1 MARVSL
7 KNIIG
12 KNKTFNTVIQNLVT
26 SLGLHIWIED
36 ADGKILIGEVQ
47 ENDKTV
53 IPVLLNDETLGWV
66 KGDEQGKIVAE
77 LLARLMEKD
86 NEKKN
91 LGAEVLNLYQ
101 EINVIFNFTET
112 LTQTIEPDVIARLT
126 LEQAIHSIEP
136 HSGVIVLWDEH
147 NKKLLIP
154 AMAGEPL
161 FDAEKIRSNFDML
174 LQIGMSGQSEIITDI
189 SQLKEKGIIEAPVQ
203 SIMYAAMKVKHRIM
217 GAVILAGREAEQFSA
232 AHLKL
237 LVTLSLQSSAAI
249 ESALLFEK
257 NIREAREREEA
268 MLRIHE
274 VTKKFVPNEFIRSL
288 GKEKLTDVRLGDH
301 VEKIVTVLFTDIR
314 DFTTLSEKMTPEEN
328 FRFVSSFNSQLGPII
343 RSNNGFINQYLG
355 DSIMAIF
362 PDDPADAIRA
372 AIKMQLAVAALNVI
386 RDAGGFPSIHAGIG
400 MHTGPLIMGITGDEQ
415 RMDAAT
421 ISDTV
426 NTAARIESLTKYYK
440 SPLLLSQE
448 TIDRL
453 DGKQHFNIRNL
464 GTVKVKGKNNLL
476 NIIECFDG
484 ITRTD
489 FENKLKTLDSF
500 NEAMDLY
507 REKQFERS
515 IPVFQSVLTINPDD
529 LTVKMFLDKALKHHH
544 EGVPENWTGAEE
556 MMSK

>member
-7 KNIIG
+7 KNSIG
-12 KNKTFNTVIQNLVT
+12 KNKTFNTVIQSLIDK
-26 SLGLHIWIED
+26 LGLPVWIED
-36 ADGKILIGEVQ
+36 AKGKLLMGQVN
-47 ENDKTV
+47 ENDTIA
-53 IPVLLNDETLGWV
+53 IPISLDDEILGYV
-66 KGDEQGKIVAE
+66 KGDEQGKLIAD
-77 LLARLMEKD
+77 LLTKLIEKD
-86 NEKKN
+86 DEKKK

-112 LTQTIEPDVIARLT
+112 LTQTIEPEVIARLT
-126 LEQAIHSIEP
+126 LEQAIHSIES
-136 HSGVIVLWDEH
+136 HGGVIVLWDEH

-154 AMAGEPL
+154 AMSGESL

-174 LQIGMSGQSEIITDI
+174 LKIVMSGHSEIITDI
-189 SQLKEKGIIEAPVQ
+189 SKLKEKGIIEAPVQ

-217 GAVILAGREAEQFSA
+217 GAVILAGKEAQQFSA

-237 LVTLSLQSSAAI
+237 LVTLSLQSAAAI

-257 NIREAREREEA
+257 NIQEGREREEA

-274 VTKKFVPNEFIRSL
+274 VTKKFVPNEFIRYL
-288 GKEKLTDVRLGDH
+288 GKEKLTDLRLGDH

-328 FRFVSSFNSQLGPII
+328 FRFVSTFNAQLGPII

-372 AIKMQLAVAALNVI
+372 AIKMQMAIAALNVI
-386 RDAGGFPSIHAGIG
+386 RDAGGFACIRAGIG
-400 MHTGPLIMGITGDEQ
+400 MHTGPLVMGITGDDQ

-448 TIDRL
+448 TIDKL
-453 DGKQHFNIRNL
+453 DGKQYFNTRNL
-464 GTVKVKGKNNLL
+464 GTVKVKGKNKIL

-484 ITRTD
+484 ITKPD
-489 FENKLKTLDSF
+489 FENKLNTLDSF
-500 NEAMDLY
+500 NAAMDLY
-507 REKQFERS
+507 QTKDFEAS

-529 LTVKMFLDKALKHHH
+529 LTAKLFLDKALKHHH
-544 EGVPENWTGAEE
+544 EGVPENWSGTEE